1 MGCSVQVMKQGE
13 SCGLRKKK
21 GLGILAYILH
31 PGRSV
36 VAGAQ
41 EGAVSANWGSVN
53 LSTSPMFFIRSENLD
68 NLNQVTSVQLIR
80 ILVIVRTC

>member
-1 MGCSVQVMKQGE
+1 MFHRKWYVGCSVQVMKQGE

-41 EGAVSANWGSVN
+41 EGTVS
-53 LSTSPMFFIRSENLD
+53 SELGFRKPFYITD
-68 NLNQVTSVQLIR
+68 VFHSL
-80 ILVIVRTC
+80 

>member
-1 MGCSVQVMKQGE
+1 MKQGE

-41 EGAVSANWGSVN
+41 EGTVS
-53 LSTSPMFFIRSENLD
+53 SELGFRKPFYITD
-68 NLNQVTSVQLIR
+68 VFHSL
-80 ILVIVRTC
+80 